1 MASAIHSHLAWRDP
15 SASSG
20 EVFRLG
26 QDVAY
31 REGGNRLRIMASSTP
46 DKAYR
51 QAFLEAVDVVAQA
64 WGTRIEIVLD
74 FSNSVPSGPGQ
85 AVRLCR
91 ELHASGHVDRIVVLQ
106 HPGVP
111 AWLLSSV
118 SRILRSAGLPVEV
131 EEAT

>member
-1 MASAIHSHLAWRDP
+1 M
-15 SASSG
+15 
-20 EVFRLG
+20 
-26 QDVAY
+26 AY

-74 FSNSVPSGPGQ
+74 FSKSVPSGPGQ